1 MRALQVRGAPQ
12 AQNSKSI
19 TGFTVVRGNMVL
31 RSWLLLLL
39 LEEGEQGNARDLHD
53 LETDTGNISH
63 SVALTTEPRNQHL
76 ILQRKRV
83 LISSRQLRGTTSV
96 TR

>member
-1 MRALQVRGAPQ
+1 MRAPQVRGGPQ

-19 TGFTVVRGNMVL
+19 TGFTVVRGNRIL
-31 RSWLLLLL
+31 RSRLLLLL

-53 LETDTGNISH
+53 LETDTRNISH

-76 ILQRKRV
+76 V
-83 LISSRQLRGTTSV
+83 L
-96 TR
+96 